1 MNYIK
6 ILLKRFPPLAND
18 LISYMSIRNAV
29 PDVPFEKMYKCDQQ
43 FRLRRARD
51 HRRSWATIDGQLWLQ
66 FVATG
71 GHSVTQNTPRMSY
84 TVNRPCYDY
93 NFKSYC
99 TRINCIYNHT
109 CIRCGKFHPSVY
121 CQQSFNNFAILV
133 AIQLDHHTLHIDIH
147 QICGWKARLYNQL
160 TAILMPRELGKTL
173 IFVLSQK
180 LPYFLDSHSVY
191 TKCKIKMFL
200 K

>member
-1 MNYIK
+1 MYH
-6 ILLKRFPPLAND
+6 LKT
-18 LISYMSIRNAV
+18 
-29 PDVPFEKMYKCDQQ
+29 MYKYDQQ
-43 FRLRRARD
+43 FHLRKTRD
-51 HRRSWATIDGQLWLQ
+51 HRRSWATIDDQLWLQ
-66 FVATG
+66 FVAIG
-71 GHSVTQNTPRMSY
+71 GHSVAQNTPRMSY
-84 TVNRPCYDY
+84 TVNRPWYDS

-173 IFVLSQK
+173 IFVLSQT
-180 LPYFLDSHSVY
+180 LPDLLDSNSVY
-191 TKCKIKMFL
+191 TKCKIKTFL

>member
-1 MNYIK
+1 
-6 ILLKRFPPLAND
+6 
-18 LISYMSIRNAV
+18 MSIIRNAV
-29 PDVPFEKMYKCDQQ
+29 PDVPFVKMYKYDQQ
-43 FRLRRARD
+43 FRLRMARD
-51 HRRSWATIDGQLWLQ
+51 HRRSWSTIDGQLWLQ

-121 CQQSFNNFAILV
+121 CQQSFNNFRNHGGYTVKPPNIP
-133 AIQLDHHTLHIDIH
+133 H
-147 QICGWKARLYNQL
+147 KYSPNMRLYNQL
-160 TAILMPRELGKTL
+160 TAIIMPRELGKTL
-173 IFVLSQK
+173 IFVLGQT
-180 LPYFLDSHSVY
+180 LPDFLDSNSVN